1 MMPACPMPF
10 DHLLH
15 ALRRR
20 LAWLLCVAVLLPGA
34 QLAATAHAMSHEFA
48 ASGIAASDLKGDVQH
63 CAWCV
68 AAAASTS
75 AAPPAAPP
83 VFLASH
89 AAPGAPLRVAIVPP
103 QAAPTRRPANR
114 GPPALL
120 Q

>member
-1 MMPACPMPF
+1 MSF
-10 DHLLH
+10 DRIFH

-34 QLAATAHAMSHEFA
+34 QVAATAHAMSHEFA

-68 AAAASTS
+68 AAVASTS
-75 AAPPAAPP
+75 AAPPTAAALFIATCAEPD
-83 VFLASH
+83 
-89 AAPGAPLRVAIVPP
+89 APSQVAYVPP
-103 QAAPTRRPANR
+103 RAAAARRPANR

-120 Q
+120 H